1 MLVGAGLSAQ
11 TARTF
16 NGEIMDSNC
25 AKTGA
30 HHEGMAAKACTDACV
45 KGGGSYV
52 LYDAAT
58 KRTYMLDDQ
67 TKPAAFSGAKVAVT
81 RHVRSRHQDD
91 PRGRYQSSVLIH
103 GEWKTRA
110 GGGSL
115 PAPFYFWPD
124 FKAVRSSGTLRSPA
138 ACPELPPPARR

>member
-1 MLVGAGLSAQ
+1 MKKIAIVLSAAAMLVGAGLSAQ

-25 AKTGA
+25 AKNGA

-58 KRTYMLDDQ
+58 KRTFMLDDQ
-67 TKPAAFSGAKVAVT
+67 KKPAAFSGQKVTVTGTYNRDTKTIAVT
-81 RHVRSRHQDD
+81 D
-91 PRGRYQSSVLIH
+91 I
-103 GEWKTRA
+103 
-110 GGGSL
+110 
-115 PAPFYFWPD
+115 
-124 FKAVRSSGTLRSPA
+124 KAAS
-138 ACPELPPPARR
+138 